1 MSKLGIFAATI
12 LALLPCTF
20 VKAQQTGYITHTVT
34 AGQGVYSIA
43 RTYGVTEQEIY
54 DANPGSR
61 DVIRTGNKLLIPVH
75 SSKTGNG
82 TYTVKAGDTLF
93 SLAKANGL
101 TVDELLEAN
110 PGLVPESISVGQ
122 AIVIPAANSISSTT
136 QQILDSY
143 RQMAEEKKSGKFQTT
158 HVVQPKE
165 TIYRISKQYG
175 ITQSELLEAN
185 PRYRYTKLEVGAHLN
200 IPYPS
205 SGSIKAEEAR
215 ISAEKEAEKARLAD
229 EKAAEKARLADE
241 KAAEKARLAAEKE
254 AEKARLAAEK
264 EAEKARLAA
273 ENARLEDEKAAE
285 KARLEDEKARLEA
298 EKDTVNSMTVAERIA
313 AKARQITDNTF
324 AKIRELTARNTV
336 ADSEAI
342 PADSSPEMT
351 EVVSDAQ
358 SDEPDTEVEEAVT
371 KTDMLLNPMWP
382 KRNDD
387 IINAALIMPFRLDEE
402 SDQEQRR
409 MVEFYQGILLAVR
422 ELKSAGTS
430 IHLHVY
436 DTGTEYNDISYIFQK
451 EEMSDMDI
459 LFGPRFDSHI
469 KTAAEFADSHHIPL
483 VLPVSSGSDAVMEN
497 RYIYQLNPQQAEL
510 QAEMS
515 RHFRQVFS
523 KPNLIIL
530 DTGEESGSQA
540 LEKLSGTLKS
550 AGMKV
555 STVVVD
561 LNDEEFAIKLAEM
574 LEPGYQNIF
583 MAKSSSS
590 SALYTILPILQL
602 VNRAKDPSIETHL
615 FGYPE
620 YQVFAMDHMDEFH
633 EVDTW
638 FYSWFY
644 TNNKLEQSQKFN
656 ASFRQAY
663 SRQMMQSFPSF
674 AEYGYDMASYFLNGI
689 AKYGDRLS
697 DNLDRI
703 KSDPIQMGFRFQRAG
718 SNGGFVNRKVFFIHM
733 SDQYQTEK
741 IDFD

>member
-12 LALLPCTF
+12 LALLPCTS

-61 DVIRTGNKLLIPVH
+61 DVIRTGDKLLIPVH

-122 AIVIPAANSISSTT
+122 TIVIPAANSISSTT

-229 EKAAEKARLADE
+229 EKAAEKARLA
-241 KAAEKARLAAEKE
+241 AEKE

-264 EAEKARLAA
+264 EAENARLAA
-273 ENARLEDEKAAE
+273 
-285 KARLEDEKARLEA
+285 EKARLEA
-298 EKDTVNSMTVAERIA
+298 EKDTDNSMTVAERIA

-342 PADSSPEMT
+342 PADSSPVMT

-469 KTAAEFADSHHIPL
+469 RTAAEFADSHRIPL
-483 VLPVSSGSDAVMEN
+483 VLPVSSGSDAVMES
-497 RYIYQLNPQQAEL
+497 RYIYQLNPQQTEL